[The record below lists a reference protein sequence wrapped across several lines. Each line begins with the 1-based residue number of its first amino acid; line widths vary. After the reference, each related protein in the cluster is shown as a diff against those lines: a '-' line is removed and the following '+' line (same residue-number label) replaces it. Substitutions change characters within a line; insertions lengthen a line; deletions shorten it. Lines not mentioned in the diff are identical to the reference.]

1 MEPPAPDDT
10 RVTADAIGNSLTF
23 GTRRK
28 HGGKHGALP
37 SVAALGIALAIHVL
51 AAVLVLR
58 LRVHRVDADDR
69 WRPTARASVEVEVEV
84 EVNSPTTR
92 EPPPALAVS
101 AAVPSSPETRPVM
114 ARLASKLVAPRQVTA
129 AREAPPTPAEGPRA
143 ENTSPGPDQEA
154 APEAKRDGPPIL
166 GVTMTSV
173 VSGEP
178 AASVPVGNTISAEL
192 GSLGSLGK
200 LGKLGSS
207 AGPLAPAV
215 GSPQGAQP
223 FAPASEVDAATLP
236 SVLNEVN
243 SDDVYPAEARRLGIE
258 GQVELSV
265 DIDEMGKVVGVRVLR
280 RAGHQFDEAA
290 VGAMKKFVFSPARR
304 AGGRPIPFRLQPYRF
319 TFNVK
324 N

>member
-10 RVTADAIGNSLTF
+10 RVTADAIGTSLTF
-23 GTRRK
+23 GKRR
-28 HGGKHGALP
+28 KHGALP
-37 SVAALGIALAIHVL
+37 SVAALGVALAIHVL
-51 AAVLVLR
+51 AAAVVLR
-58 LRVHRVDADDR
+58 SRVRRVDADDR

-84 EVNSPTTR
+84 DSPPTR
-92 EPPPALAVS
+92 EPPPALAV
-101 AAVPSSPETRPVM
+101 AAEVPPSRETPPVM
-114 ARLASKLVAPRQVTA
+114 ARLPRRVTA
-129 AREAPPTPAEGPRA
+129 ARKAPAAPAEGPPA
-143 ENTSPGPDQEA
+143 ENTSPRPDREA
-154 APEAKRDGPPIL
+154 APGATPDAPPIP

-192 GSLGSLGK
+192 GK
-200 LGKLGSS
+200 LGKLEQS
-207 AGPLAPAV
+207 AGPPAPAV
-215 GSPQGAQP
+215 GSPRGTQP
-223 FAPASEVDAATLP
+223 FAPVSELDAATLP

-265 DIDEMGKVVGVRVLR
+265 DIDETGKVVGVRVLR

-319 TFNVK
+319 TFNVR